1 MSAQTPD
8 RQAEILAAVRRYKM
22 AQLLLFYPA
31 LWGTLHLDD
40 LDDMLAAQAASTFF
54 DWCSRRAI
62 EVLPQGLTVEDKRA
76 ANSAAIEGEGDRPC
90 QH

>member
-1 MSAQTPD
+1 VTTQTND
-8 RQAEILAAVRRYKM
+8 RQAEILSAIRRYKL

-54 DWCSRRAI
+54 DWCARRGLDSI
-62 EVLPQGLTVEDKRA
+62 VSPQGLTAEDKRA
-76 ANSAAIEGEGDRPC
+76 ANSAAIEGDPQC
-90 QH
+90 QR